1 MAPGLGYALGRRC
14 GRHPGTWLARRL
26 RSDGWSGKA
35 QTFLTRHGGA
45 AVLTGRF
52 VGVIRAFLPFAAGA
66 SGMPYR
72 RFFFYSAAASLV
84 RGTGNVLLGYFV
96 GAAATRVLHSAGLIG
111 AAVLAT
117 VAVALFCVVWVLKRC
132 RGRVQAASAV
142 VASGGVPRT
151 SENSG
156 QCASSRIPRRSSP
169 WDAPGSAWKPAA
181 SSPDP
186 RTFRR
191 DLH

>member
-1 MAPGLGYALGRRC
+1 M
-14 GRHPGTWLARRL
+14 ARRL

-72 RFFFYSAAASLV
+72 RFFCSATASLV
-84 RGTGNVLLGYFV
+84 WGTGNVLLGYFV
-96 GAAATRVLHSAGLIG
+96 GTAATSVLHSAGLIG
-111 AAVLAT
+111 AAVLAA
-117 VAVALFCVVWVLKRC
+117 VAVALFCVVRVLKRR

-151 SENSG
+151 CGQRPMRVVTYSEE
-156 QCASSRIPRRSSP
+156 
-169 WDAPGSAWKPAA
+169 K
-181 SSPDP
+181 
-186 RTFRR
+186 
-191 DLH
+191 